1 MTTFKVALVAVL
13 ATWIAVAVEISVGGP
28 GPLVPSIGLVVAVLA
43 GRRSPPER
51 VRWVA
56 LAAGLVAGSVV
67 EGGLFVVPA
76 TYLLLASAAGIA
88 RRSLALE
95 SPVRLAVTGLVFALL
110 EACALAAF
118 QVPGRL
124 TKLADGAWP
133 WAVAGLALTGMVFI
147 FGEWVIARAPRTRH
161 ALERP

>member
-1 MTTFKVALVAVL
+1 VSTFTVTFVSVF
-13 ATWIAVAVEISVGGP
+13 ATWVAVAVEVSVGGP

-43 GRRSPPER
+43 GRRSPPGR

-95 SPVRLAVTGLVFALL
+95 TPVRLAVAGLVFALL
-110 EACALAAF
+110 EACALAVF

-133 WAVAGLALTGMVFI
+133 WAMAGLVLTGVVFV
-147 FGEWVIARAPRTRH
+147 FGEFVIARAPRVRH
-161 ALERP
+161 AFRRP